1 MAWCE
6 SALRKILAL
15 EAILSGARNVLILA
29 ICQALALS
37 CGVLAVTAGALVGR
51 ALAADPALAT
61 LPVAL
66 TVVGTLLATMPAS
79 QFMHRVGRRVGFA
92 LGALIGVA
100 SGLVCAAGILVQS
113 FALFAAGNLMIGIFQ
128 AFVGYFRFA
137 AAESVP
143 ESFRSRAI
151 AWVLAGGVIAAL
163 LGPQLATWGHD
174 FVPKSAFAGSYL
186 LMATFCVA
194 LTALVLGLD
203 LPRAVSTAS
212 ASAGRSLAQIAR
224 QPVFVVAVTG
234 ATVGYAVMLLVMTAT
249 PLAMVQHQHQVG
261 DAVRVIQAHV
271 LAMFAPSF
279 FSGALVRRFGAL
291 PMMLAGLALLAAH
304 VAVAAAGVEFAHFF
318 WALVLLGAGWNFSFV
333 AGTALLTEAYTEAER
348 GKAQAANEFILSGC
362 VALAS
367 LSSGWLLHA
376 FGWRAV
382 ALSGLPFLVVAAA
395 LALWLRRLGVAR

>member
-1 MAWCE
+1 M
-6 SALRKILAL
+6 
-15 EAILSGARNVLILA
+15 
-29 ICQALALS
+29 
-37 CGVLAVTAGALVGR
+37 GR

-66 TVVGTLLATMPAS
+66 TVVGTLLATVPAS
-79 QFMHRVGRRVGFA
+79 QFMQRVGRRAGFA

-100 SGLVCAAGILVQS
+100 SGLVCAAGIQAQS
-113 FALFAAGNLMIGIFQ
+113 FALFAAGNLLIGAFQ
-128 AFVGYFRFA
+128 SFVGYFRFA

-151 AWVLAGGVIAAL
+151 AWVLAGGVAAAL
-163 LGPQLATWGHD
+163 LGPQLATWGKG
-174 FVPKSAFAGSYL
+174 FVPERAFLGSYL
-186 LMATFCVA
+186 LLAMFCAA
-194 LTALVLGLD
+194 LIAFVLGLD
-203 LPRAVSTAS
+203 LPRVASTPS
-212 ASAGRSLAQIAR
+212 ATTGRPLAQIAR

-249 PLAMVQHQHQVG
+249 PLAMVQHHHPVS

-279 FSGALVRRFGAL
+279 FSGALVRRFGAI
-291 PMMLAGLALLAAH
+291 PMMLAGFALLAAH
-304 VAVAAAGVEFAHFF
+304 VAVAAAGAEFGHFF
-318 WALVLLGAGWNFSFV
+318 WALVLLGAGWNFSYV
-333 AGTALLTEAYTEAER
+333 AGTALLTQAYAETER

-367 LSSGWLLHA
+367 LSSGWLLEH

-382 ALSGLPFLVVAAA
+382 ALSGLPFLAVAAM
-395 LALWLRRLGVAR
+395 LALWLQRRRTARLT

>member
-1 MAWCE
+1 M
-6 SALRKILAL
+6 
-15 EAILSGARNVLILA
+15 SGQRNVLILA

-66 TVVGTLLATMPAS
+66 TVVGTLLATVPAS
-79 QFMHRVGRRVGFA
+79 QFMQRVGRRAGFA

-100 SGLVCAAGILVQS
+100 SGLVCAAGIQAQS
-113 FALFAAGNLMIGIFQ
+113 FALFAAGNLLIGAFQ

-137 AAESVP
+137 AAESVA
-143 ESFRSRAI
+143 EAFRSRAI
-151 AWVLAGGVIAAL
+151 AWVLAGGVAAAL
-163 LGPQLATWGHD
+163 LGPQLAAWGKD
-174 FVPKSAFAGSYL
+174 FMPERAFLGSYL
-186 LMATFCVA
+186 LLAVFCAA
-194 LTALVLGLD
+194 LIPLVLGLA
-203 LPRAVSTAS
+203 LPRVACARTA
-212 ASAGRSLAQIAR
+212 ASGRPLAQIAR
-224 QPVFVVAVTG
+224 QPVFIVAVTG

-249 PLAMVQHQHQVG
+249 PLAMVQHHHQIS

-279 FSGALVRRFGAL
+279 FSGALVRRLGAI
-291 PMMLAGLALLAAH
+291 PMMLAGFALLAAH
-304 VAVAAAGVEFAHFF
+304 VAVAATGAGFGHFF

-333 AGTALLTEAYTEAER
+333 AGTALLTEAYTDAER

-367 LSSGWLLHA
+367 LSSGWLLHS
-376 FGWRAV
+376 FGWLAV
-382 ALSGLPFLVVAAA
+382 ALSGLPFLAVAAA
-395 LALWLRRLGVAR
+395 LALWLQRRRAAR